1 MISIIEQNVFYE
13 QKNTLKVTYPRTVDI
28 VFGTYPFP
36 DKINNF
42 IIDIKNNLLEDLEAK
57 THVKGR
63 MTDWTFF
70 TKNKNFNEFI
80 NYIINVNQPSSPD
93 LFKYFYQKK
102 YIPEAWGVQ
111 LKPNEIVTGH
121 IHTTWSGILYLTKGS
136 DLILPELNIKIT
148 PEPGTYYILPPQIV
162 HGVDKGVEDKLRYS
176 LIFNIFQHDDVWE
189 IHKEL
194 NK

>member
-1 MISIIEQNVFYE
+1 MISVIEQNVFNE

-63 MTDWTFF
+63 MTDWRFF

-80 NYIINVNQPSSPD
+80 NI
-93 LFKYFYQKK
+93 FRH
-102 YIPEAWGVQ
+102 A
-111 LKPNEIVTGH
+111 
-121 IHTTWSGILYLTKGS
+121 HT
-136 DLILPELNIKIT
+136 
-148 PEPGTYYILPPQIV
+148 
-162 HGVDKGVEDKLRYS
+162 
-176 LIFNIFQHDDVWE
+176 
-189 IHKEL
+189 
-194 NK
+194 